1 MFEKKYFNFR
11 AKTVSPDSLE
21 SQLRHMRRALGLT
34 PVNRVRDLES
44 DFEAVEAAARA
55 TELAYY
61 DVVGRLRQND
71 LAMQESLYA
80 TGERKLSPVELQE
93 LHNSAAIALQPDA
106 SEINTA
112 HILSQRLRSHN

>member
-1 MFEKKYFNFR
+1 
-11 AKTVSPDSLE
+11 
-21 SQLRHMRRALGLT
+21 MRRAIGLT
-34 PVNRVRDLES
+34 PVNRIQTLES

-71 LAMQESLYA
+71 QAMQESLYA
-80 TGERKLSPVELQE
+80 TGERNSSPVELQE

-112 HILSQRLRSHN
+112 NILPQRLRPRN